1 MRHVVWSDDALADLD
16 AQLRYIAKHSPR
28 AALAI
33 ANRIDETGTRLGDF
47 ATGRPGR
54 VAGSY
59 EKVVSRTDY
68 ILVYALSDSQVTI
81 LRIIHGSRDWPEGE
95 WPAE

>member
-1 MRHVVWSDDALADLD
+1 MRRVVWSDDALADL
-16 AQLRYIAKHSPR
+16 ASHLRYIAQDSPR
-28 AALAI
+28 VALTI
-33 ANRIDETGTRLGDF
+33 ADRIDEVGARLADF

-59 EKVVSRTDY
+59 EKVVSRTPY
-68 ILVYALSDSQVTI
+68 ILAYALGDTQVTI

>member
-1 MRHVVWSDDALADLD
+1 MRVVVWSDDALADVESHLRHI
-16 AQLRYIAKHSPR
+16 AQDSPK

-33 ANRIDETGTRLGDF
+33 TDRIDEAGARLGDF

-59 EKVVSRTDY
+59 EKVVTRTPY
-68 ILVYALSDSQVTI
+68 ILAYALGETQVTI
-81 LRIIHGSRDWPEGE
+81 LRVIHGSRDWPEGE